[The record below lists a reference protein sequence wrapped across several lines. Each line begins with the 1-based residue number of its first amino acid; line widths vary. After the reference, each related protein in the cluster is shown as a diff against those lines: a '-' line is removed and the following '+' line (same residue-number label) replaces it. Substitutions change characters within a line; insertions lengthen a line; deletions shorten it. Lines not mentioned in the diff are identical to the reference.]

1 MEAQQILQARN
12 RIDEAVDLHI
22 LDSAGLKTIA
32 VPVVGAGKLIV
43 DESEKMSSW
52 LRQINAA
59 QDTII
64 LSLPQPQTAL

>member
-22 LDSAGLKTIA
+22 PDSSGPKTIA

-43 DESEKMSSW
+43 DESEKMSSR
-52 LRQINAA
+52 LKQINAA

-64 LSLPQPQTAL
+64 LSLPQPQTTL